1 MSSTIPDIVPDIVP
15 DLVEAQEPSVVV
27 TDEVHI
33 DTGTPVIPTKVTKAK
48 KGEEKRDFL
57 HEDPLLKYE
66 LSEAMIASR
75 IFQQLYFVVT
85 FATSKNVSSCK
96 VQAFK
101 IRGVYPVIEEA
112 NAAAESFR
120 DMDGNKFNV
129 FVGSLGKWTEFDPDP
144 KTITNQVHTDER
156 LNTMMKG
163 YMDNAEKTQKVHQDR
178 MAEVQRRSKQAP
190 RMNKILD
197 SLQDKLVKIKEE
209 KQKNENTERLV
220 PSAAET
226 VEEASTA
233 TTVEETTPAQSIA
246 SRRRQKEKL
255 KRVTA
260 ESLAKAEEEAAERQ
274 KQLVIMREA
283 LQKRQMTQK
292 VFSSDV
298 MDIQAAF
305 LEKQAELARS

>member
-1 MSSTIPDIVPDIVP
+1 MSITNPEIVMNKQN
-15 DLVEAQEPSVVV
+15 EQNGQEPAVVV
-27 TDEVHI
+27 TDEA
-33 DTGTPVIPTKVTKAK
+33 PVAPVKVTKK
-48 KGEEKRDFL
+48 KKDEEKRDFL
-57 HEDPLLKYE
+57 NEDPILKYE

-101 IRGVYPVIEEA
+101 IRGVYPAIEEA

-144 KTITNQVHTDER
+144 KTIANQVHTDER

-163 YMDNAEKTQKVHQDR
+163 YLDNAEKTQKVHQDR
-178 MAEVQRRSKQAP
+178 MAEVQRRSQQTP

-197 SLQDKLVKIKEE
+197 SMQEKLAKKTEE
-209 KQKNENTERLV
+209 KQKNINTERLV
-220 PSAAET
+220 PSAPEAIKENIAVPN
-226 VEEASTA
+226 VEESAS
-233 TTVEETTPAQSIA
+233 VQSIA

-283 LQKRQMTQK
+283 LQQRQMKQK

-305 LEKQAELARS
+305 LEKQAKLAKS